1 MSSQTK
7 GILIQAVLGAVL
19 ISILMIPFQGL
30 TPFAP
35 YSAMLILPVMLFF
48 TLQAPPKALLG
59 MFASFACGVGW
70 AGLFLLVKAALPGV
84 PFELMMGVGVALVIF
99 LILSV
104 HPILLGRTPF
114 GVVPAVLLG
123 LIESLLVM
131 LLTPMLSAGEPGL
144 TLLWLLVIFGYGCLM
159 TLILVV
165 VQDWLISAVLGT
177 TWRSAPTEDAPSS
190 QVPPTQSAGN
200 PNVTAVQS
208 D

>member
-19 ISILMIPFQGL
+19 ITILMMPFQAV

-35 YSAMLILPVMLFF
+35 YSPMLILPVMLFF

-59 MFASFACGVGW
+59 MFLSFACGVGW
-70 AGLFLLVKAALPGV
+70 AGLFMLVKDALPGV
-84 PFELMMGVGVALVIF
+84 PLEAVMGVGVTLVIF

-131 LLTPMLSAGEPGL
+131 NLTPMLDGGAP
-144 TLLWLLVIFGYGCLM
+144 TLNLAWLLVIFGYGCVM
-159 TLILVV
+159 TLILVL
-165 VQDWLISAVLGT
+165 VQDKLISAVLGKA
-177 TWRSAPTEDAPSS
+177 WRSAPSEDVPSS
-190 QVPPTQSAGN
+190 QIPSTPPVRTPSH
-200 PNVTAVQS
+200 PVS
-208 D
+208 